1 VLELIASKM
10 GKRARTLCC
19 HLKQVYGS
27 PGASLRLPWPARDE
41 ALAGVTCISGIQ
53 SWQHPVQRLEVGGAI
68 ELDGSSRQV
77 IAESLPGLREL
88 QCRRFSGTTATLPA
102 TPLTA
107 LTSLHV
113 CVMDAGL
120 PCITAFAPCLRSLRI
135 GEFAGGAWVELG
147 KWGDLEALTGLQSL
161 DLPRMDLDLPITA
174 MLFLTRLTRLT
185 HLALHFHPYE
195 EMEETFTR
203 VLSAL
208 PALSSIKIKGFRN
221 FGPALG
227 PVLQAMQ
234 LTRLELADDDAGE
247 HWDGFPDVL
256 AMMPLLA
263 HLTLH
268 GQAVIDLA
276 ELLGSAGSVP
286 LGALELRSMGP
297 GHLPA
302 ACDVLARTSE
312 LTTLVF
318 TVEVGPDTPHCT
330 LTAQQ
335 ERRVCEAL
343 ARNTR
348 LQHLDL
354 WVPAGA
360 SLASWLADVPGA
372 LTRLEL
378 CISRWEVTRSDLDA
392 LARLSRL
399 TTLALIATATAYRGT
414 KLLGAK
420 DTWRGLCMEAV
431 KKLPLLEEAT
441 LGAGQWTEEEV
452 QRLLPPPEGLRRL
465 HLYSPRQYYSRH
477 LDAAIRR
484 LEAFD
489 VSVAVTTL
497 DRGDVTRCL

>member
-41 ALAGVTCISGIQ
+41 ALAGVSYISGIR

-68 ELDGSSRQV
+68 ELDGSSLQV

-88 QCRRFSGTTATLPA
+88 QCRRFGRTTATSPA

-113 CVMDAGL
+113 CETEAGL
-120 PCITAFAPCLRSLRI
+120 PCIAAFAPCLRSLRI

-147 KWGDLEALTGLQSL
+147 KCVGLEALPGLQSL

-185 HLALHFHPYE
+185 HLALHFNPYE
-195 EMEETFTR
+195 RMEETFTR

-221 FGPALG
+221 FRPTLG

-234 LTRLELADDDAGE
+234 LTRLELADGDDDAAGQGE
-247 HWDGFPDVL
+247 RFPDVL

-268 GQAVIDLA
+268 GQAVVDLA
-276 ELLGSAGSVP
+276 QQLGSAGSVP

-297 GHLPA
+297 EDLPA

-312 LTTLVF
+312 LTALAF

-335 ERRVCEAL
+335 ERQVCEAL
-343 ARNTR
+343 ARNIR

-372 LTRLEL
+372 LTRLKVVRPYSGL
-378 CISRWEVTRSDLDA
+378 TQLDVGA
-392 LARLSRL
+392 LGRLTRL
-399 TTLALIATATAYRGT
+399 TTLAVLVPGMADHRGT
-414 KLLGAK
+414 ELLAR
-420 DTWRGLCMEAV
+420 DAWRGQCIAAV
-431 KKLPLLEEAT
+431 RKLPLLEDVM
-441 LGAGQWTEEEV
+441 LGEGGWTEEEV
-452 QRLLPPPEGLRRL
+452 QRLLPPPERL
-465 HLYSPRQYYSRH
+465 KRLQVYAPHVYSAVQ
-477 LDAAIRR
+477 LDALRR
-484 LEAFD
+484 LEAFGVD
-489 VSVAVTTL
+489 VFVTAL
-497 DRGDVTRCL
+497 